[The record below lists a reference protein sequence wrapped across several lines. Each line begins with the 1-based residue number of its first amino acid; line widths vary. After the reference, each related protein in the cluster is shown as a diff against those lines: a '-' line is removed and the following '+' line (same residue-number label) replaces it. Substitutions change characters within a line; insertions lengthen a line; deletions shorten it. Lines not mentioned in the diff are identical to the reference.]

1 MTWHLTRRTFLRGV
15 GAAACGAAASLGN
28 ESHAGEPLAERMRAR
43 PHPQAE
49 AWKNRIGLAEK
60 PADPG
65 AGVQTA
71 IEKLCGPD
79 GVRTFVR
86 KGDLVVIKPN
96 MSWPQPPEMGA
107 NVHPDIVAR
116 VVRLCREAGARQVKV
131 FDNTCGGTPARCYEF
146 SGVEAAARG
155 AGADVVVC
163 AAHRFRT
170 MRFDDPRV
178 KNLKEWPIYE
188 DVLAADV
195 FINIAV
201 AKVHNAAYV
210 TLTMKNLMGTQG
222 GNRGKMHQGIHQ
234 NLADLNVV
242 VRPTFNILDATR
254 VMISNGPSGG
264 RAEYVVPGDKIICGT
279 STVTVDAWA
288 ADPSNLPWP
297 KGHHDLA
304 AVECIALGAAA
315 GLGVA
320 DPSRIEVAA

>member
-15 GAAACGAAASLGN
+15 GVAACGAAASLGN
-28 ESHAGEPLAERMRAR
+28 ESRAGEPQADKMRAR
-43 PHPQAE
+43 PHPQAD

-60 PADPG
+60 PADPS

-86 KGDLVVIKPN
+86 RGDLVVIKPN

-116 VVRLCREAGARQVKV
+116 VVTLCREAGARQVKV
-131 FDNTCGGTPARCYEF
+131 FDNTVGTTAKCYEF
-146 SGVEAAARG
+146 SGVESAARR

-170 MRFDDPRV
+170 VQFDDPRV
-178 KNLKEWPIYE
+178 KNLKEWLIYE
-188 DVLAADV
+188 DALAADV

-201 AKVHNAAYV
+201 AKVHNLPHV
-210 TLTMKNLMGTQG
+210 TLCMKNLMGTQG

-234 NLADLNVV
+234 NLADLNVMI
-242 VRPTFNILDATR
+242 RPTFNILDATR
-254 VMISNGPSGG
+254 VMISNGPGGG
-264 RAEYVVPGDKIICGT
+264 RAEYVVKGDKILCGT
-279 STVTVDAWA
+279 SAVTVDAWA

-297 KGHHDLA
+297 KGRHGLP
-304 AVECIALGAAA
+304 AVECIARGAAA